1 MTTLTNQEITN
12 KVVSIL
18 QTKIFASL
26 PTFAQYRAEGGKTG
40 KLFFYKENNVD
51 KVAFAS
57 SNSII
62 AMESEI
68 ANAIADAVNPL
79 TTTTESLQTQIN
91 GIQSVLNADDIN
103 LDTVQE
109 IVDYIKQVRSELDT
123 ILVNDLTTGGT
134 TKALSAE
141 QGKALKDL
149 YDSLDSTVSNLATSL
164 VVTNGNIE
172 AILSSLDNT
181 DMSTPIQI

>member
-62 AMESEI
+62 VMESEI
-68 ANAIADAVNPL
+68 ANAIANAINPL
-79 TTTTESLQTQIN
+79 TTTTNNLQSQID
-91 GIQSVLNADDIN
+91 GIQSVLSADDIN

-109 IVDYIKQVRSELDT
+109 IVNYIKQVRSELDT
-123 ILVNDLTTGGT
+123 ILVNDLTTGGI

-141 QGKALKDL
+141 QGKTLKGL
-149 YDSLDSTVSNLATSL
+149 YDSLDLTVSNLAS
-164 VVTNGNIE
+164 NIE
-172 AILSSLDNT
+172 AILSSLDNL
-181 DMSTPIQI
+181 DMSSTPIQI